1 VVESLVRNRLKGH
14 RRGGPIDR
22 RRGYEL
28 RELREV
34 ARAGH
39 LPVGAV
45 AREHQRSWIV
55 GRFPASAAS
64 GRPAP
69 GPHVLDGHSGARGSS
84 TRHADPGEIT
94 SVLSKARDA
103 GRNGR
108 KRSHRERAKGSHRPR
123 CRSRRPHAGEDDER
137 RRARDDGPHRR
148 LTPSH
153 SPPRMAAQ
161 PRLLHRPDHGEHILY
176 NGSVLTSADPEIDLG
191 AHRVRIIRLR
201 SGPSRATARS
211 RRPHLRSAR
220 SPHPA
225 RRPPPPRHR
234 H

>member
-123 CRSRRPHAGEDDER
+123 CRSRRPTPARTMSAVVLAMTALIDGSRPRIR
-137 RRARDDGPHRR
+137 RHVWPH
-148 LTPSH
+148 
-153 SPPRMAAQ
+153 
-161 PRLLHRPDHGEHILY
+161 
-176 NGSVLTSADPEIDLG
+176 
-191 AHRVRIIRLR
+191 
-201 SGPSRATARS
+201 SRACYIGPTMANTS
-211 RRPHLRSAR
+211 STTVPF
-220 SPHPA
+220 
-225 RRPPPPRHR
+225 
-234 H
+234 